1 MGPFGKKKQQIEPVP
16 DIALHRFDVVLAC
29 GETLSFL
36 THEPSV
42 VLQKLNHSVS
52 TSDPLEYEWIPPSGS
67 RDQYA
72 KQATCIIG
80 GIAAWTSAEIRK
92 PPKPFN
98 RGPG

>member
-1 MGPFGKKKQQIEPVP
+1 MGPFNQDRQS
-16 DIALHRFDVVLAC
+16 DVVLCMFDVFLAS
-29 GETLSFL
+29 GGVVSFL

-52 TSDPLEYEWIPPSGS
+52 TSDPLEYEWIPPSGL
-67 RDQYA
+67 RDRYT

-80 GIAAWTSAEIRK
+80 GISAWTSAEIRK